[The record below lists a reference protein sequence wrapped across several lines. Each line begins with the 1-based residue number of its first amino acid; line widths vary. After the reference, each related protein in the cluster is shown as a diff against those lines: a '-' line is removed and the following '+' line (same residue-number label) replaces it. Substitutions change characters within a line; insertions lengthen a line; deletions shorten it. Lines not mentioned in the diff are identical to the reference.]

1 MGAAH
6 ASQRADKRPQDASR
20 LPEGFERIGY
30 DADTQVYTFKSPE
43 GELYE
48 SAPGNRY
55 GELWPVGQRPQY
67 SAADIEANNE
77 IIERGNA
84 ESVRMM
90 LPFVLIIVVFFVLVL
105 RII

>member
-1 MGAAH
+1 MAY
-6 ASQRADKRPQDASR
+6 RDNDDDASR
-20 LPEGFERIGY
+20 LPEGYERVGY

-67 SAADIEANNE
+67 SEADIEANNQ
-77 IIERGNA
+77 IIERGNM

-90 LPFVLIIVVFFVLVL
+90 LPFALIIVVFFVLVI
-105 RII
+105 RVIG

>member
-1 MGAAH
+1 MAYKDNDDD
-6 ASQRADKRPQDASR
+6 SSR

-55 GELWPVGQRPQY
+55 GELWPAGQRPQY
-67 SAADIEANNE
+67 SQEDLEANNQ
-77 IIERGNA
+77 IIERGNL

-90 LPFVLIIVVFFVLVL
+90 MPFVLVIMLFLVLVFK
-105 RII
+105 II

>member
-1 MGAAH
+1 MAYRDNDDD
-6 ASQRADKRPQDASR
+6 SSR

-30 DADTQVYTFKSPE
+30 DADTQVYTYKSPE

-48 SAPGNRY
+48 GAPGNRY

-67 SAADIEANNE
+67 SQADIEANNE
-77 IIERGNA
+77 IIERGNL

-90 LPFVLIIVVFFVLVL
+90 MPFVLIILVFFVLLFRV
-105 RII
+105 IS

>member
-1 MGAAH
+1 M
-6 ASQRADKRPQDASR
+6 
-20 LPEGFERIGY
+20 
-30 DADTQVYTFKSPE
+30 YTFKSPE

-67 SAADIEANNE
+67 SQADIEANNQ
-77 IIERGNA
+77 IIERGNL

-90 LPFVLIIVVFFVLVL
+90 LPFVLVILVFFVLLFRV
-105 RII
+105 IG

>member
-1 MGAAH
+1 D
-6 ASQRADKRPQDASR
+6 SSR

-55 GELWPVGQRPQY
+55 GELWPVGQRPQP
-67 SAADIEANNE
+67 SQADLEANNQV
-77 IIERGNA
+77 IERGNL

-90 LPFVLIIVVFFVLVL
+90 MPFVLVIVLFFVLVI
-105 RII
+105 RIL